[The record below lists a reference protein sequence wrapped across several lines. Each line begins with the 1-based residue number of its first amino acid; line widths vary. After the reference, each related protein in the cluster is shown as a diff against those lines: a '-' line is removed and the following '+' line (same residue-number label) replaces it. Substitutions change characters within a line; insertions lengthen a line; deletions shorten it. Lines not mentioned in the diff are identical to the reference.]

1 MPILRQLSP
10 VKHKR
15 ARLLGKTKMQRD
27 RIMSEIKII
36 ENEDAMDLS
45 EVLRLKRML
54 KTTKTRIK
62 ALQDVEAKRPKAE
75 EVMIASD

>member
-1 MPILRQLSP
+1 
-10 VKHKR
+10 
-15 ARLLGKTKMQRD
+15 
-27 RIMSEIKII
+27 MSEIKII